1 MSSLQL
7 EQVPL
12 RQRRRAVVER
22 VALDLALDRGY
33 DAVTV
38 ELICDAAIVAPSTFF
53 NYFGSKERAVLGP
66 DPEPLDPDRLE
77 SFVTGTG
84 DRLVELMSVLVA
96 GWPSDSDDRA
106 LLLKRL
112 DLIERTPTLKAAHHA
127 RIERAS
133 AAVAHAATLR
143 LRREGVADPEG
154 RGLMVMAVSHALMHW
169 MIDRLRVEP
178 ATSWPDL
185 VTRAVATLR
194 AVGAA

>member
-7 EQVPL
+7 DQVPL

-22 VALDLALDRGY
+22 VALDLAMDRGY
-33 DAVTV
+33 EAVTV
-38 ELICDAAIVAPSTFF
+38 EMICDAAVVSPSTFF

-66 DPEPLDPDRLE
+66 EPEPLDRDRLDPFT
-77 SFVTGTG
+77 SGTG
-84 DRLVELMSVLVA
+84 DRLVDLMTVLVA
-96 GWPSDSDDRA
+96 DWPSHAEDRA

-133 AAVAHAATLR
+133 AEVAQAASIR
-143 LRREGVADPEG
+143 LRREGVADAEQG
-154 RGLMVMAVSHALMHW
+154 GAMIMALSHALLHW

-185 VTRAVATLR
+185 VTRAVATLHV
-194 AVGAA
+194 VGAA

>member
-33 DAVTV
+33 EAVTV
-38 ELICDAAIVAPSTFF
+38 ELICDAAVVSPSTFF
-53 NYFGSKERAVLGP
+53 NYFGSKERALLGP
-66 DPEPLDPDRLE
+66 EPDLLDRDRLAP
-77 SFVTGTG
+77 FITGTG
-84 DRLVELMSVLVA
+84 DPLVDLMTVLVA
-96 GWPSDSDDRA
+96 DWPADAEGRA

-112 DLIERTPTLKAAHHA
+112 DLIDRTPALKAAHHA
-127 RIERAS
+127 RIEHASAEVAS
-133 AAVAHAATLR
+133 AASVR
-143 LRREGVADPEG
+143 LRREGVADPEE

-185 VTRAVATLR
+185 VTRAIATLR
-194 AVGAA
+194 AVGA

>member
-1 MSSLQL
+1 VSSLQL

-38 ELICDAAIVAPSTFF
+38 EMICDAAIVAPSTFF
-53 NYFGSKERAVLGP
+53 NYFGSKERAALGP

-96 GWPSDSDDRA
+96 GWPSDADDRA

-133 AAVAHAATLR
+133 AEVAHAATLR
-143 LRREGVADPEG
+143 LRREGVADPEE
-154 RGLMVMAVSHALMHW
+154 RGLMVMAVSHALLHW

-178 ATSWPDL
+178 ATSWRDL